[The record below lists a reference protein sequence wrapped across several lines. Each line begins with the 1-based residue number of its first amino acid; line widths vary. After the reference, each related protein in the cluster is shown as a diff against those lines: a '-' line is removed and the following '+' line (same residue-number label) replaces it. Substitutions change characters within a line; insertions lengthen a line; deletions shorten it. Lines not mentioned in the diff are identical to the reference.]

1 MTSSSLID
9 ARDLERRDAKSNRLI
24 LDRVTMS
31 IRPGD
36 RIGLVGPSGS
46 GKSSLLRAIAM
57 LDQCDSGEVRYDGEL
72 ICNDAVPGFRRRV
85 AYLPQRPSFV
95 LGTVREN
102 LQLPFRFASAKVPFD
117 PSLVDLWLHRLA
129 ASTDLLDQPVS
140 QLSGGQQQIVA
151 LVRAIQIAP
160 QVLLLDEPTASL
172 DAESTTRFE
181 DLVLA
186 WQRETDEAVTR
197 AFVWTSHDE
206 AQIDRVTV
214 RRIHMAGGK
223 LTLEATHA

>member
-1 MTSSSLID
+1 
-9 ARDLERRDAKSNRLI
+9 
-24 LDRVTMS
+24 MS

-102 LQLPFRFASAKVPFD
+102 LQLPFRFTSAKVPFD
-117 PSLVDLWLHRLA
+117 QSLVDLWLHRLA
-129 ASTDLLDQPVS
+129 ASTDLLNQPVS

-151 LVRAIQIAP
+151 LVRAIQLVTPSLTAGRTNCVAGRRVDHAIRGLGAC
-160 QVLLLDEPTASL
+160 VAKRNGRGRDSSVRLDEP
-172 DAESTTRFE
+172 R
-181 DLVLA
+181 
-186 WQRETDEAVTR
+186 
-197 AFVWTSHDE
+197 
-206 AQIDRVTV
+206 
-214 RRIHMAGGK
+214 
-223 LTLEATHA
+223 